1 MTTKTQEAL
10 RTLPEY
16 IDLHAPKPNQYI
28 GLLGNDRDS
37 AETRIL
43 LTPEIC
49 GLLISGGWKMK
60 MESDAASSISYT
72 DEDYASYGV
81 EICSRQEAL
90 DADYVLSYPP
100 LGLKDL
106 EHIRPGATLMCY
118 FTEVF
123 FDSAVIDMLLE
134 KRICAISLDHAK
146 SHNGVPIFGHIVA
159 EIDGCAAV
167 WYAQEA
173 FSFLGGGKGVLL
185 GGVAGIPP
193 CEVVAIGCGTRV
205 MSAVKAA
212 LAARASVTLLDNDMS
227 ELAKAADK
235 CGGELVTCAIHPR
248 PLVTRISTADV
259 IFLDDCTN
267 PFTFPAE
274 LKAMVKKD
282 AFVLDFRHSS
292 PSVSTP
298 RTVAMAV
305 GTCMSNLFAEIGLK
319 GGMRN
324 LIATNKGAREAIITY
339 NGHLTGKLVAAIT
352 GKEAFDLEMMLE
364 SAN

>member
-1 MTTKTQEAL
+1 MMTKTQAAF
-10 RTLPEY
+10 RTLPDY
-16 IDLHAPKPNQYI
+16 IELHAPMPNQYI

-37 AETRIL
+37 VETRFL
-43 LTPEIC
+43 LTPEVC

-60 MESDAASSISYT
+60 METDAASNISYT

-81 EICSRQEAL
+81 EICSREEAL

-100 LGLKDL
+100 LGVKDL

-146 SHNGVPIFGHIVA
+146 SHNGVQIFGQIVA
-159 EIDGCAAV
+159 EVDGRTAI

-185 GGVAGIPP
+185 GGVPGIPP
-193 CEVVAIGCGTRV
+193 CEVVVIGCGIRV
-205 MSAVKAA
+205 LSSIKAA
-212 LAARASVTLLDNDMS
+212 LAAHATVTLLDNDMS
-227 ELAKAADK
+227 ELAKAQEQ
-235 CGGELVTCAIHPR
+235 CGDRLITCAIHPR
-248 PLVTRISTADV
+248 PLVNKISSADV

-267 PFTFPAE
+267 PFTFPDE
-274 LKAMVKKD
+274 LKSLVKKD

-298 RTVAMAV
+298 RTIAMAV

-324 LIATNKGAREAIITY
+324 LIATTKGVREAIITY